1 MNWLVVDGA
10 TAKGTRLL
18 PVHTGFL
25 ASGTSCDPWR
35 RDLTRECLTVEPL
48 TGSSLRVALVGS
60 GVGRG
65 GSGA

>member
-1 MNWLVVDGA
+1 MNWLVVDGSP
-10 TAKGTRLL
+10 G

-60 GVGRG
+60 EV
-65 GSGA
+65 